1 MAKYGPPVTNPSLL
15 AELEGTSSPKYGAPV
30 TDPALLEQLEND
42 DEPLAPNRSFY
53 DLSKEDQKKALDLA
67 RQQISQQY
75 PNMPDWLR
83 DMMLT
88 ITPKDKSPRLQKIAS
103 EAQADTN
110 GIPVVAGGLMQ
121 GFATPFQ
128 GVASMIPGKT

>member
-1 MAKYGPPVTNPSLL
+1 MAIDLL
-15 AELEGTSSPKYGAPV
+15 ADTPESV
-30 TDPALLEQLEND
+30 DLLA
-42 DEPLAPNRSFY
+42 DEPTVKTGISKNQSFY
-53 DLSKEDQKKALDLA
+53 DLSKEDQEKAMDLA

-75 PNMPDWLR
+75 PNMPNWLR
-83 DMMLT
+83 DMMLS
-88 ITPKDKSPRLQKIAS
+88 ITPKDKSPRLQKIAN

-128 GVASMIPGKT
+128 GIASMIPGKVEIGRAHV